1 VKVLPA
7 AVAAPTTISAVTI
20 PASATSATAPAA
32 WSPTPATP
40 SKASSAAA
48 ASSASSA
55 LSRWPGFVYDDIA
68 AHKIVA
74 IQTLNGAL
82 GLVVAID
89 FDKPEPAWLA
99 RETVAHQ
106 GDIRRGDSR
115 LRK

>member
-1 VKVLPA
+1 MC
-7 AVAAPTTISAVTI
+7 IRDS
-20 PASATSATAPAA
+20 
-32 WSPTPATP
+32 

-48 ASSASSA
+48 SSSASTS
-55 LSRWPGFVYDDIA
+55 LSRWPGLVDDNIA
-68 AHKIVA
+68 AHKIIS

-82 GLVVAID
+82 GLVVTVD
-89 FDKPEPAWLA
+89 LDKPEPAWLA